1 MIKEIQI
8 KCEGKE
14 YHDIDEL
21 KPLQGKL
28 KSIDEKKFNDLKQ
41 SLINDGLPLG
51 FHIWKDD
58 KSNIF
63 IIDGH
68 HRQLALKALRN
79 ENYFINK
86 IPCTP
91 VIAKTKKEAAK
102 AILISNSHYAKMN
115 QNSLSDFM
123 VDFELNLEE
132 IGNLD
137 LGDIGLDLFDK
148 DDEQKE
154 SEEIDLDFKYKIEI
168 DCENEEMQQSLT
180 EELEKR
186 GFKVRVLI

>member
-28 KSIDEKKFNDLKQ
+28 KSIDEKKFNDLKK
-41 SLINDGLPLG
+41 SLIDDGLPLG

-68 HRQLALKALRN
+68 HRQLALIALRG
-79 ENYFINK
+79 EGYFINK
-86 IPCTP
+86 IPCTS

-132 IGNLD
+132 IRNLD

>member
-79 ENYFINK
+79 ESYFIDK

-91 VIAKTKKEAAK
+91 VIAKTRKEAAK

-148 DDEQKE
+148 DDESKE